1 MLARMALLIGFC
13 TLLGACYPT
22 PTMAPIAVAP
32 ATSVVPPAE
41 KSAAAA
47 VVIEKTGKDQELLAK
62 QVAVGVYTK
71 LVEATRQGKV
81 SQVQY
86 AKVQKLYDAVVNA
99 LHAYSVL
106 SPLGEKHADDARVG
120 VAKALAEFL
129 AQAQVL
135 KVL

>member
-1 MLARMALLIGFC
+1 MSHTAGTAGSIG
-13 TLLGACYPT
+13 AS
-22 PTMAPIAVAP
+22 AVA
-32 ATSVVPPAE
+32 ALPPAE

-47 VVIEKTGKDQELLAK
+47 VTIEKTAKEQELLAK
-62 QVAVGVYTK
+62 QLAVGVYQK
-71 LVEATRQGKV
+71 LVDSTRQGKV

-86 AKVQKLYDAVVNA
+86 AKVQKLYDAVINA

>member
-1 MLARMALLIGFC
+1 MLVRMALLIGFC
-13 TLLGACYPT
+13 TLLGACYPS
-22 PTMAPIAVAP
+22 PPVAP
-32 ATSVVPPAE
+32 VAVTPVPSVLPPAE
-41 KSAAAA
+41 KAAAAA
-47 VVIEKTGKDQELLAK
+47 VVIRETAKDQELLAK

-71 LVEATRQGKV
+71 LVESTRQGKV
-81 SQVQY
+81 TQVQY
-86 AKVQKLYDAVVNA
+86 AKAQKLYDAVVNA
-99 LHAYSVL
+99 LHAYAVL

>member
-1 MLARMALLIGFC
+1 MALLVGVC

-22 PTMAPIAVAP
+22 PTVAPVAVATVP
-32 ATSVVPPAE
+32 LPPAE

-47 VVIEKTGKDQELLAK
+47 TVIEKTAKEQELLAK
-62 QVAVGVYTK
+62 HVAVGVYQK
-71 LVEATRQGKV
+71 LVEVTRQGKV
-81 SQVQY
+81 SQTQY
-86 AKVQKLYDAVVNA
+86 AKIQKLYDAVVNA
-99 LHAYSVL
+99 LHAYAVL

-129 AQAQVL
+129 AQAQTL

>member
-1 MLARMALLIGFC
+1 MVVVVGFC
-13 TLLGACYPT
+13 TMLWSCYPT
-22 PTMAPIAVAP
+22 PTMAPVAVAP
-32 ATSVVPPAE
+32 TPAVLPPAE

-47 VVIEKTGKDQELLAK
+47 VNIEKTAKEQELLAK

-81 SQVQY
+81 TQVQY

-99 LHAYSVL
+99 LHAYAVL
-106 SPLGEKHADDARVG
+106 SPLGEKHADDARAG
-120 VAKALAEFL
+120 VAKALADFL

>member
-1 MLARMALLIGFC
+1 MIFRVKIAVLIGCCIF
-13 TLLGACYPT
+13 LGACSPT
-22 PTMAPIAVAP
+22 PTMAPVAP
-32 ATSVVPPAE
+32 APVALPPAE

-47 VVIEKTGKDQELLAK
+47 TVIEKTAKEQELLAK
-62 QVAVGVYTK
+62 HVAVGVYQK

-81 SQVQY
+81 SQTQY
-86 AKVQKLYDAVVNA
+86 TKAQKLYDAVVNA

-106 SPLGEKHADDARVG
+106 SPLGEKPADNARAG

-129 AQAQVL
+129 AQAQAL

>member
-1 MLARMALLIGFC
+1 
-13 TLLGACYPT
+13 
-22 PTMAPIAVAP
+22 MAPVAVAP
-32 ATSVVPPAE
+32 TPVVLPPAE

-47 VVIEKTGKDQELLAK
+47 VNIEKTAKEQELLAK

-81 SQVQY
+81 TQVQY
-86 AKVQKLYDAVVNA
+86 AKAQKLYDAVINA
-99 LHAYSVL
+99 LHAYAVL

-129 AQAQVL
+129 AQAQML